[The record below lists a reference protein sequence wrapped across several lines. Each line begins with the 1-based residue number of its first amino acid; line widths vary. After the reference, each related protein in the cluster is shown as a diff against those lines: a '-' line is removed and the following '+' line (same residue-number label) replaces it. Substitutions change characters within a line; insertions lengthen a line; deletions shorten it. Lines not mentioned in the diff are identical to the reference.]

1 MAHRMGFYK
10 LQAKAFNGK
19 PAYKYHSDSFGD
31 AFLYFENL
39 KSTEEYWVVGDK
51 LGSAKANLGVADQAG
66 SPDQVRARLP
76 TRQTPEYCA
85 GVGAGVTV
93 SADPVSPLRNRSR
106 RSGVS
111 PTCGMGPSTPC
122 RP

>member
-1 MAHRMGFYK
+1 MGFYK

-85 GVGAGVTV
+85 GVGAGV